1 MKLRL
6 SARSPETNPKITL
19 RFGGQKSGTGVSVDS
34 EALKRQQDLV
44 KAGVNGQGAINVNGI
59 PRAGLI
65 SSGPGLPNSVSHE
78 STRSASA
85 ERPTH
90 ASNGIK
96 NEVPLR
102 QSPALSA
109 IQPSRDLS
117 ESVQNLHSSLSNMPP
132 PSSVTPRPPSNSPHP
147 PTAPPPPSVDS
158 RLRQPGKGEKESM
171 LMDQNRLTLAGASD
185 ALISN
190 LSISTDPGL
199 KLDQH
204 FQLDIAPLSTTTHQ
218 SVTITL
224 PKTHHYLR
232 IVPTIASHV
241 MQRPSKIFVSLG
253 LQRLSAI
260 PQRADDIDPRRPLY
274 EARVLPGVNRIEVEM
289 VAGLTRSSA
298 KTGPGQEIELEKI
311 TVFVNVARK

>member
-1 MKLRL
+1 M
-6 SARSPETNPKITL
+6 
-19 RFGGQKSGTGVSVDS
+19 SVDS

-59 PRAGLI
+59 PRAGLT
-65 SSGPGLPNSVSHE
+65 SLGPGLPNSVLQE
-78 STRSASA
+78 SPRSVSA
-85 ERPTH
+85 ERPTQV
-90 ASNGIK
+90 SNGIK

-109 IQPSRDLS
+109 IQPSGDLS
-117 ESVQNLHSSLSNMPP
+117 ESVQTPHSSLSNMPP

-147 PTAPPPPSVDS
+147 SGAPTPPSVDS
-158 RLRQPGKGEKESM
+158 RLRQPGKGDTGS
-171 LMDQNRLTLAGASD
+171 LLIVQNRLTLSGASD

-204 FQLDIAPLSTTTHQ
+204 FHLDIAPLSTTTHQ

-241 MQRPSKIFVSLG
+241 MQRPSKIFVTLG

-260 PQRADDIDPRRPLY
+260 PQRAEDNDPRRPLY

-289 VAGLTRSSA
+289 VAGMARGNA
-298 KTGPGQEIELEKI
+298 KAGPGQEIELEKI

>member
-1 MKLRL
+1 M
-6 SARSPETNPKITL
+6 
-19 RFGGQKSGTGVSVDS
+19 SVDS
-34 EALKRQQDLV
+34 EALRRQQDLV

-59 PRAGLI
+59 PRAGPTSL
-65 SSGPGLPNSVSHE
+65 GPGLPNSVSQE
-78 STRSASA
+78 SPRSASA
-85 ERPTH
+85 ERPTQV
-90 ASNGIK
+90 SNGIK

-109 IQPSRDLS
+109 IQPSGDLS
-117 ESVQNLHSSLSNMPP
+117 ESVQTPHSSLSNMPP

-147 PTAPPPPSVDS
+147 SGAPTPPSVDS
-158 RLRQPGKGEKESM
+158 RLRQPGKGDKGS
-171 LMDQNRLTLAGASD
+171 LLIVQNRLTLSGASD

-204 FQLDIAPLSTTTHQ
+204 FHLDIAPLSTTTHQ

-241 MQRPSKIFVSLG
+241 MQRPSKIFVTLG
-253 LQRLSAI
+253 LQRLNAI
-260 PQRADDIDPRRPLY
+260 PQRAEDNDPRRPLY

-289 VAGLTRSSA
+289 VAGMARGNA
-298 KTGPGQEIELEKI
+298 KAGPGQEIELEKI

>member
-1 MKLRL
+1 M
-6 SARSPETNPKITL
+6 
-19 RFGGQKSGTGVSVDS
+19 SVDS

-44 KAGVNGQGAINVNGI
+44 KAGVNGQGAMNVNGL
-59 PRAGLI
+59 PRAGLT
-65 SSGPGLPNSVSHE
+65 SSDPGLPNSVSQE
-78 STRSASA
+78 SPRSASA
-85 ERPTH
+85 EGPVH
-90 ASNGIK
+90 VSNGIK

-117 ESVQNLHSSLSNMPP
+117 ESVQTPHSSLSNMPP

-147 PTAPPPPSVDS
+147 SAAPTPPSVDS
-158 RLRQPGKGEKESM
+158 RLRQPGKGDKGSL
-171 LMDQNRLTLAGASD
+171 LMVQNRLTLSGASD

-204 FQLDIAPLSTTTHQ
+204 FHLDIAPQSTTTHQ

-241 MQRPSKIFVSLG
+241 MQRPSKIFVTLD

-260 PQRADDIDPRRPLY
+260 PQRAEDNDPRRPLY
-274 EARVLPGVNRIEVEM
+274 EARVVPGVNRIEVEM
-289 VAGLTRSSA
+289 VAGMARGNA
-298 KTGPGQEIELEKI
+298 KAGPGQEIELEKT

>member
-19 RFGGQKSGTGVSVDS
+19 RFGGQKAGAGVSVDS

-44 KAGVNGQGAINVNGI
+44 KAGVNGQGGISVNGI
-59 PRAGLI
+59 PRSGPSDSGAGLPK
-65 SSGPGLPNSVSHE
+65 SLSQE

-85 ERPTH
+85 ERLIQV
-90 ASNGIK
+90 SNGIK

-117 ESVQNLHSSLSNMPP
+117 ESVQSPHNSLLNMPP
-132 PSSVTPRPPSNSPHP
+132 PSSVTPRLPSSSPHP
-147 PTAPPPPSVDS
+147 STAPPPPSVDS
-158 RLRQPGKGEKESM
+158 RLRQPGKGEKKA
-171 LMDQNRLTLAGASD
+171 LLVVQNRLTLSGASD

-204 FQLDIAPLSTTTHQ
+204 FHLDIAPLSTITHQ

-232 IVPTIASHV
+232 VVPTIASHV
-241 MQRPSKIFVSLG
+241 MQRPSKIFVTLG
-253 LQRLSAI
+253 LQRLIAI
-260 PQRADDIDPRRPLY
+260 PQRAEDNDPRRPLY

-289 VAGLTRSSA
+289 VAGLARGNGKA
-298 KTGPGQEIELEKI
+298 GPGPEIELEKI